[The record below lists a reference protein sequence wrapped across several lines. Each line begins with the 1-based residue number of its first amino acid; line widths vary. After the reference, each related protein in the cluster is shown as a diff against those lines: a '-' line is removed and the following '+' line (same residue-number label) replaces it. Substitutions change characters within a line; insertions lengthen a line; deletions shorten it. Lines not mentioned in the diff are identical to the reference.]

1 MPKTHLK
8 KRIRHTPN
16 DLLTLVTDVESYPDF
31 INFVSAVR
39 IFDRENIGEQKEQFK
54 ADVGIQYKFVSERFR
69 SIVDVDRQAKTLNI
83 GRAGHGGAVRALTNS
98 WKFIE
103 LSDGSSLIDFEL
115 AVKMKAAPLEFL
127 IRQKFEKAVHHIV
140 NVFEV
145 RAGQIYPLIGDE
157 DFDIANEKVSIS

>member
-8 KRIRHTPN
+8 KRIRHTPD
-16 DLLTLVTDVESYPDF
+16 DLLTLVTDVESYPEF

-39 IFDRENIGEQKEQFK
+39 VFDREKMGEGKEQFK

-69 SIVDVDRQAKTLNI
+69 SVVDIDRNLKTLNI
-83 GRAGHGGAVRALTNS
+83 GRAGHGGAVRNLTNT

-145 RAGQIYPLIGDE
+145 RAGQIYRTIGDA
-157 DFDIANEKVSIS
+157 DFDLSKEKVSIS